1 MRKLPEPPSELVPR
15 GRGRQ
20 FWREIV
26 GVYDL
31 REDEMQLLREACRM
45 LDQADQLHAAA
56 DTPIVA
62 TGKGPQV
69 HPALVELRQVRQEL
83 RRTLAGLALPEDAG
97 DGLAKSRAGRR
108 AAQARWAARG

>member
-56 DTPIVA
+56 DSTVVD
-62 TGKGPQV
+62 TSKGPVV
-69 HPALVELRQVRQEL
+69 HPALIELRQLRMEL
-83 RRTLAGLALPEDAG
+83 RRTLGALGLPEDAG
-97 DGLAKSRAGRR
+97 DGLAKARAGRR
-108 AAQARWAARG
+108 AAQARWANRG